1 MITAVC
7 LVVGLVIG
15 SALSQPTANTIL
27 QNQIEAAEQAK
38 AASGPGKFLMVGGQ
52 SNMSNVTT
60 PPISQIDVGLGMD
73 TLLQIALIAL
83 LLAAVSSMMSIS
95 RITKYE
101 PIEILME
108 RN

>member
-38 AASGPGKFLMVGGQ
+38 AASGPGKFLMVGDRA
-52 SNMSNVTT
+52 
-60 PPISQIDVGLGMD
+60 I
-73 TLLQIALIAL
+73 
-83 LLAAVSSMMSIS
+83 
-95 RITKYE
+95 
-101 PIEILME
+101 
-108 RN
+108 